1 MVLLVPFRAV
11 CVPTGHLPQ
20 GLANPS
26 PALVS
31 TCHALSHEYAGF
43 TVGVIIVIVII
54 IIATCEARFVLNVEA
69 RVILTNPEGKYD
81 DPRWTDGLTE
91 DVPDPHSTEA
101 WRSKNSSKPPAGPGL
116 ASGKSVKKRFLS
128 GRG

>member
-43 TVGVIIVIVII
+43 TAGIIIVTVII
-54 IIATCEARFVLNVEA
+54 IIAACEAHFVLNVDA
-69 RVILTNPEGKYD
+69 R
-81 DPRWTDGLTE
+81 
-91 DVPDPHSTEA
+91 DPHTQP
-101 WRSKNSSKPPAGPGL
+101 R
-116 ASGKSVKKRFLS
+116 R
-128 GRG
+128 